1 MDKLRDNPEQSG
13 LYLILIAIYLLFVLI
28 LHITLISASIL
39 HGNAG
44 ELGDYKELA
53 VLPDKI
59 ARYLY
64 EYHAESY
71 ASHDLPVLPDD
82 RSRTDVHGVLKPHQ
96 VV

>member
-1 MDKLRDNPEQSG
+1 MINLRVMQPSTGRVFFTVMRANW
-13 LYLILIAIYLLFVLI
+13 V
-28 LHITLISASIL
+28 TR
-39 HGNAG
+39 
-44 ELGDYKELA
+44 KELA

>member
-1 MDKLRDNPEQSG
+1 MRHRLCSCIIDDQPQGYAALNWE
-13 LYLILIAIYLLFVLI
+13 
-28 LHITLISASIL
+28 SIL

-64 EYHAESY
+64 EYYADSY
-71 ASHDLPVLPDD
+71 ASHDLPALPAD
-82 RSRTDVHGVLKPHQ
+82 RNRTNVHGILKPHQ
-96 VV
+96 VVQLC